1 MTSTLSSII
10 NVMLVQRAFISD
22 SLYCDWKV
30 ILMSSP
36 KDSYNHVF
44 DLLQKHHKWFE
55 ESIPLIASENVPS
68 PAVREAIVT
77 DFGNRYAEGWPGE
90 RVYAGCRFIDQVEF
104 KCIDLMKQ
112 LYDAEFVDVRPIS
125 GVVANLAVYTAFTE
139 PGDTLL
145 ALSIP
150 SGGHITS
157 GKKELG
163 GTAGA
168 VKGLNVEYLPL
179 DYKELNI
186 DMDKAKS
193 KIQELAAKG
202 KPPKFVMFGASVFP
216 FPHPVKELVETV
228 HSVGATAG
236 YDAAHVA
243 GLIAGKQFQD
253 PLKEGA
259 DVVSLSTH
267 KTFFGPQHGGILSW
281 NKYADKIK
289 KATFPG
295 MVSNHHLHNVAGLA
309 VACAEMLEFGKEY
322 ASQIVKNAK
331 ALGQALYEKGL
342 NVLAEH
348 KGFTQSHVIL
358 IDITKQGDGGTIE
371 ETLEKANIIINRNL
385 LPWDIKE
392 GRHFMHPGGI
402 RMGVSE
408 VTRLG
413 MRESEMSQVAEF
425 VKRVVIDKEP
435 VESVR
440 TDVAEFRRN
449 YQKVHYCFENA
460 TEAYKYIRIR

>member
-1 MTSTLSSII
+1 MPTP
-10 NVMLVQRAFISD
+10 REE
-22 SLYCDWKV
+22 
-30 ILMSSP
+30 
-36 KDSYNHVF
+36 YNHTL
-44 DLLQKHHKWFE
+44 DLLQQHHKWFQ
-55 ESIPLIASENVPS
+55 ESIPLIASENIPS
-68 PAVREAIVT
+68 PAVREAMTT

-104 KCIDLMKQ
+104 KCIDLMKK
-112 LYDAEFVDVRPIS
+112 LFNAEFVDVRPIS

-139 PGDTLL
+139 PGDVLM

-168 VKGLNVEYLPL
+168 VKGLIVEYLPL

-186 DMDKAKS
+186 DVEKAKNKMRELAGQDKA
-193 KIQELAAKG
+193 
-202 KPPKFVMFGASVFP
+202 PKFIMFGASVFP
-216 FPHPVKELVETV
+216 FPHPIKELVETA
-228 HSVGATAG
+228 HSVGATVG

-243 GLIAGKQFQD
+243 GLIAGEQFQD
-253 PLKEGA
+253 PLREGA

-281 NKYADKIK
+281 EKNAEKIK

-295 MVSNHHLHNVAGLA
+295 MVSNHHLHAVAGLTI
-309 VACAEMLEFGKEY
+309 ACAEMLEFGKEY
-322 ASQIVKNAK
+322 AAQTVKNAK
-331 ALGQALYEKGL
+331 ALAEALYEKGFD
-342 NVLAEH
+342 VLAEH

-358 IDITKQGDGGTIE
+358 IDITKYGDGGTIE
-371 ETLEKANIIINRNL
+371 ETLEKANVIINRNL

-402 RMGVSE
+402 RLGASE

-413 MRESEMSQVAEF
+413 MREPEMKEIAEF
-425 VKRVVIDKEP
+425 IKRVIIDKQPLEK
-435 VESVR
+435 VR
-440 TDVAEFRRN
+440 GDVAELRKD
-449 YQKVHYCFENA
+449 YQKVHYCFEN
-460 TEAYKYIRIR
+460 TTKAYEYIKIR

>member
-1 MTSTLSSII
+1 MNYKNEYDSI
-10 NVMLVQRAFISD
+10 F
-22 SLYCDWKV
+22 
-30 ILMSSP
+30 
-36 KDSYNHVF
+36 H
-44 DLLQKHHKWFE
+44 LLEQHHKWFQ
-55 ESIPLIASENVPS
+55 ESIPLIASENIPS
-68 PAVREAIVT
+68 PAVREALMT

-104 KCIDLMKQ
+104 KCIELMKR
-112 LYDAEFVDVRPIS
+112 LFNAEFVDVRPIS
-125 GVVANLAVYTAFTE
+125 GVVSNLVVYTAFTE
-139 PGDTLL
+139 PGDNIM

-150 SGGHITS
+150 CGGHITT

-168 VKGLNVEYLPL
+168 VRGLIVEYLPL

-186 DMDKAKS
+186 DVEKAKE
-193 KIQELAAKG
+193 KIRKLADDG
-202 KPPKFVMFGASVFP
+202 KPPKLVMFGASVFP
-216 FPHPVKELVETV
+216 FPHPVKELTETI
-228 HSVGATAG
+228 HSVGGTVG

-243 GLIAGKQFQD
+243 GLIAGAQFQD
-253 PLKEGA
+253 PLREGA

-267 KTFFGPQHGGILSW
+267 KTFFGPQHGGVLSW
-281 NKYADKIK
+281 EKNADKIK
-289 KATFPG
+289 RATFPG
-295 MVSNHHLHNVAGLA
+295 MVSNHHLHAVAG
-309 VACAEMLEFGKEY
+309 VTIACAEMLAFGKEY
-322 ASQIVKNAK
+322 ASQIVRNAK
-331 ALGQALYEKGL
+331 ALAQALFERGF

-358 IDITKQGDGGTIE
+358 IDITKHGDGGTIE

-413 MRESEMSQVAEF
+413 MKESEMSEIAEF
-425 VKRVVIDKEP
+425 VKRVIIDKES
-435 VESVR
+435 VEKVKE
-440 TDVAEFRRN
+440 DVAAFRKD
-449 YQKVHYCFENA
+449 YQKVHYCFENS
-460 TEAYKYIRIR
+460 TEAYEYIKIR

>member
-1 MTSTLSSII
+1 MATP
-10 NVMLVQRAFISD
+10 REEYD
-22 SLYCDWKV
+22 
-30 ILMSSP
+30 
-36 KDSYNHVF
+36 HVF
-44 DLLQKHHKWFE
+44 DLLERHHRWFQQC
-55 ESIPLIASENVPS
+55 IPLIASENVPS
-68 PAVREAIVT
+68 PAVREAANT

-104 KCIDLMKQ
+104 KCIDLMKR
-112 LYDAEFVDVRPIS
+112 LFNAEFVDVRPIS

-139 PGDTLL
+139 PGNTLL

-150 SGGHITS
+150 CGGHITS

-168 VKGLNVEYLPL
+168 VKGLIVEYLPL

-186 DMDKAKS
+186 DVDRAKS
-193 KIQELAAKG
+193 KVQELAREG
-202 KPPKFVMFGASVFP
+202 RPPKFVMFGASVFP
-216 FPHPVKELVETV
+216 FPHPVKELVETI
-228 HSVGATAG
+228 HSVNATVG

-243 GLIAGKQFQD
+243 GLIAGGQFQD

-281 NKYADKIK
+281 EKNAEKIK

-295 MVSNHHLHNVAGLA
+295 MVSNHHLHAVAGLTI
-309 VACAEMLEFGKEY
+309 ACAEMLQFGKDY
-322 ASQIVKNAK
+322 ANQIVRNAK
-331 ALGQALYEKGL
+331 ALAQALYQRGF

-358 IDITKQGDGGTIE
+358 IDITKLGDGGTIE

-413 MRESEMSQVAEF
+413 MEDLEMTEVAEF
-425 VKRVVIDKEP
+425 IKRVIMDKESP
-435 VESVR
+435 EKVGI
-440 TDVAEFRRN
+440 DVAEFRKD

-460 TEAYKYIRIR
+460 TEAYKYVRIR

>member
-1 MTSTLSSII
+1 M
-10 NVMLVQRAFISD
+10 MLGPRD
-22 SLYCDWKV
+22 D
-30 ILMSSP
+30 
-36 KDSYNHVF
+36 YNKIF
-44 DLLQKHHKWFE
+44 ELLQQHHKWFE
-55 ESIPLIASENVPS
+55 QSIPLIASENIPS
-68 PAVREAIVT
+68 PAVREALTT

-90 RVYAGCRFIDQVEF
+90 RVYAGCRYIDQVEF
-104 KCIDLMKQ
+104 KCIELMKR
-112 LYDAEFVDVRPIS
+112 LYKAEFVDVRPIS
-125 GVVANLAVYTAFTE
+125 GVVANLAAYTAFTE

-168 VKGLNVEYLPL
+168 VKGLVVEYLPL

-186 DMDKAKS
+186 DVDKTKTR
-193 KIQELAAKG
+193 IRELASRG

-216 FPHPVKELVETV
+216 FPHPVHELVEPI
-228 HSVGATAG
+228 HSVGATIG

-243 GLIAGKQFQD
+243 GLIAGGQFQD

-259 DVVSLSTH
+259 DIVTLSTH
-267 KTFFGPQHGGILSW
+267 KTFFGPQHGGILSME
-281 NKYADKIK
+281 KHAEKIK

-295 MVSNHHLHNVAGLA
+295 MVSNHHLHAVAGLA
-309 VACAEMLEFGKEY
+309 IACAEMLQFGREY

-331 ALGQALYEKGL
+331 MLGQALYERGF

-358 IDITKQGDGGTIE
+358 IDITKYGDGGTIE
-371 ETLEKANIIINRNL
+371 ETLEDANIIINRNL

-392 GRHFMHPGGI
+392 GRHFTHPGGI

-413 MRESEMSQVAEF
+413 MKETEMVEIADF
-425 VKRVVIDKEP
+425 VKRAIIDKEP
-435 VESVR
+435 LEKIRS
-440 TDVAEFRRN
+440 DIAEFRKG
-449 YQKVHYCFENA
+449 YQRVQYCFDNT
-460 TEAYKYIRIR
+460 TEAYKYVKIR

>member
-1 MTSTLSSII
+1 MLFQKSFYLGVNDSVMQKVLMMATPQDEYDHVI
-10 NVMLVQRAFISD
+10 N
-22 SLYCDWKV
+22 
-30 ILMSSP
+30 
-36 KDSYNHVF
+36 
-44 DLLQKHHKWFE
+44 LLQQHHKWFQ
-55 ESIPLIASENVPS
+55 ESIPLIASENIPS
-68 PAVREAIVT
+68 PAVREALMS

-104 KCIDLMKQ
+104 KCIELMKK
-112 LYDAEFVDVRPIS
+112 LFEAEFVDVRPIS
-125 GVVANLAVYTAFTE
+125 GVVANLVVYTAFTE
-139 PGDTLL
+139 PGDTIM

-150 SGGHITS
+150 CGGHITT

-168 VKGLNVEYLPL
+168 VRGLVVEYLPL

-186 DMDKAKS
+186 DVDKAKER
-193 KIQELAAKG
+193 IQKLAAEG
-202 KPPKFVMFGASVFP
+202 RPPKLVMFGASVFP
-216 FPHPVKELVETV
+216 FPHPIKELEETIR
-228 HSVGATAG
+228 SVGGIVA

-253 PLKEGA
+253 PLREGA

-267 KTFFGPQHGGILSW
+267 KTFFGPQHGGVLSW
-281 NKYADKIK
+281 TKYADKIK
-289 KATFPG
+289 RATFPG
-295 MVSNHHLHNVAGLA
+295 MVSNHHLHAVAG
-309 VACAEMLEFGKEY
+309 VTIACAEMLEFGQEY

-331 ALGQALYEKGL
+331 ALAQALYERGF

-402 RMGVSE
+402 RLGVSE

-413 MRESEMSQVAEF
+413 MRESEMCEIAEF
-425 VKRVVIDKEP
+425 IKRVVIEKEP
-435 VESVR
+435 LEKVK
-440 TDVAEFRRN
+440 TDVAEFRRD

-460 TEAYKYIRIR
+460 TDAYKYIKIR

>member
-1 MTSTLSSII
+1 MT
-10 NVMLVQRAFISD
+10 
-22 SLYCDWKV
+22 
-30 ILMSSP
+30 
-36 KDSYNHVF
+36 
-44 DLLQKHHKWFE
+44 
-55 ESIPLIASENVPS
+55 
-68 PAVREAIVT
+68 T

-90 RVYAGCRFIDQVEF
+90 RVYAGCRYIDQVEF
-104 KCIDLMKQ
+104 KCIDLMKR
-112 LYDAEFVDVRPIS
+112 LFRAEFVDVRPIS
-125 GVVANLAVYTAFTE
+125 GVVANLAVYTAFIE
-139 PGDTLL
+139 PGDTLM

-150 SGGHITS
+150 TGGHITS

-168 VKGLNVEYLPL
+168 VKGLIVEYLPL

-186 DMDKAKS
+186 DADKAKT
-193 KIQELAAKG
+193 KMQELSAKG

-228 HSVGATAG
+228 HSIEATVG

-243 GLIAGKQFQD
+243 GLIAGGQFQD
-253 PLKEGA
+253 PLREGA
-259 DVVSLSTH
+259 DVISFSTH

-281 NKYADKIK
+281 EKNSEKLK

-295 MVSNHHLHNVAGLA
+295 MVSNHHLHAVAGLA
-309 VACAEMLEFGKEY
+309 VACAEMLEFGREY
-322 ASQIVKNAK
+322 AEQVIRNAK
-331 ALGQALYEKGL
+331 ALGQALYEKGF

-358 IDITKQGDGGTIE
+358 IDVTKLGDGGTIE
-371 ETLEKANIIINRNL
+371 ETLEKASIIINRNL

-413 MRESEMSQVAEF
+413 MKEPEMKEIAAF
-425 VKRVVIDKEP
+425 TKRVVIDKETP
-435 VESVR
+435 ENVAK
-440 TDVAEFRRN
+440 DVAEFRKT
-449 YQKVHYCFENA
+449 YQKVHYCFEDT
-460 TEAYKYIRIR
+460 TEAYKYIKIR

>member
-1 MTSTLSSII
+1 MP
-10 NVMLVQRAFISD
+10 
-22 SLYCDWKV
+22 
-30 ILMSSP
+30 SP
-36 KDSYNHVF
+36 KDEYNHVF
-44 DLLQKHHKWFE
+44 DLLQQHHKWFQ

-68 PAVREAIVT
+68 PAVREAIIT

-104 KCIDLMKQ
+104 KCIELMKK
-112 LYDAEFVDVRPIS
+112 LYTAEFVDVRPIS

-168 VKGLNVEYLPL
+168 VKGLIVEYLPL

-186 DMDKAKS
+186 DVDKAKEKVKELSS
-193 KIQELAAKG
+193 KG
-202 KPPKFVMFGASVFP
+202 RPPKFAMFGASVFP
-216 FPHPVKELVETV
+216 FPHPVKELVETI
-228 HSVGATAG
+228 HSVGGTVG

-243 GLIAGKQFQD
+243 GLIAGGRFQD
-253 PLKEGA
+253 PLREGA

-281 NKYADKIK
+281 EKNAEKIK

-295 MVSNHHLHNVAGLA
+295 MVSNHHLHEVAGLTI
-309 VACAEMLEFGKEY
+309 ACAEILEFGKDY
-322 ASQIVKNAK
+322 AAQVVKNAK
-331 ALGQALYEKGL
+331 ALAQALYERGF

-348 KGFTQSHVIL
+348 KGFTESHVIL
-358 IDITKQGDGGTIE
+358 IDIVKLGDGGTIE

-413 MRESEMSQVAEF
+413 MKESEMGEIAEF
-425 VKRVVIDKEP
+425 VKRVVIDSQPLGK
-435 VESVR
+435 VR
-440 TDVAEFRRN
+440 ADVAAFRN
-449 YQKVHYCFENA
+449 AYQKVHYCFENT
-460 TEAYKYIRIR
+460 TEAYKYIKVR

>member
-1 MTSTLSSII
+1 VSTPRKEYD
-10 NVMLVQRAFISD
+10 NVFE
-22 SLYCDWKV
+22 
-30 ILMSSP
+30 
-36 KDSYNHVF
+36 
-44 DLLQKHHKWFE
+44 LLKQHHKWFQ

-68 PAVREAIVT
+68 PAVREAITT

-90 RVYAGCRFIDQVEF
+90 RVYAGCRYIDQVEF
-104 KCIDLMKQ
+104 KCIELMKK
-112 LYDAEFVDVRPIS
+112 LFNAEFVDVRPIS

-139 PGDTLL
+139 PGDTLM

-150 SGGHITS
+150 CGGHITS

-168 VKGLNVEYLPL
+168 VKGLAVEYLPL

-186 DMDKAKS
+186 DVDKAKI
-193 KIQELAAKG
+193 KIQELSAKG
-202 KPPKFVMFGASVFP
+202 KPPKFIMFGASVFP
-216 FPHPVKELVETV
+216 FPHPVRELVETA
-228 HSVGATAG
+228 HSVGATVG

-253 PLKEGA
+253 PLREGA

-281 NKYADKIK
+281 EKYAEKIK
-289 KATFPG
+289 KATFPS
-295 MVSNHHLHNVAGLA
+295 MVSNHHLHAVAG
-309 VACAEMLEFGKEY
+309 VTIACAEMLEFGEKY
-322 ASQIVKNAK
+322 ADQIVRNAK
-331 ALGQALYEKGL
+331 ALAQALHERGF

-358 IDITKQGDGGTIE
+358 IDITKLGDGGTIE

-402 RMGVSE
+402 RIGVSE

-413 MRESEMSQVAEF
+413 MKEQDMNEIAEF
-425 VKRVVIDKEP
+425 IKRVIIDKES
-435 VESVR
+435 VEKVR
-440 TDVAEFRRN
+440 ADVAEFRKN
-449 YQKVHYCFENA
+449 WQKVHYCFENA
-460 TEAYKYIRIR
+460 TEAYKYLEIR

>member
-1 MTSTLSSII
+1 
-10 NVMLVQRAFISD
+10 
-22 SLYCDWKV
+22 
-30 ILMSSP
+30 MSSP
-36 KDSYNHVF
+36 RDEYNHVF
-44 DLLQKHHKWFE
+44 DLLQQHHKWFQE
-55 ESIPLIASENVPS
+55 CIPLIASENIPS
-68 PAVREAIVT
+68 PAVRETLMT

-104 KCIDLMKQ
+104 KCIELMKK
-112 LYDAEFVDVRPIS
+112 LFNAEFVDVRPIS

-168 VKGLNVEYLPL
+168 VKGLIVEYLPL

-186 DMDKAKS
+186 DVDKAKE
-193 KIQELAAKG
+193 KIKELTAKG

-243 GLIAGKQFQD
+243 GLIAGGKFQD
-253 PLKEGA
+253 PLREGA

-281 NKYADKIK
+281 EKNAEKIK
-289 KATFPG
+289 RATFPG
-295 MVSNHHLHNVAGLA
+295 MVSNHHLHAVAGLT
-309 VACAEMLEFGKEY
+309 VACAEMLEFGNEY
-322 ASQIVKNAK
+322 AAQVVKNAK
-331 ALGQALYEKGL
+331 ALAQALYERGF

-358 IDITKQGDGGTIE
+358 IDIVKLGEGGTIE

-385 LPWDIKE
+385 LPYDIKE

-413 MRESEMSQVAEF
+413 MKESEMVEIAEF
-425 VKRVVIDKEP
+425 VKRVIIDKEP
-435 VESVR
+435 LEKVR
-440 TDVAEFRRN
+440 ADVALFRKE
-449 YQKVHYCFENA
+449 YQKVHYCFEDA

>member
-1 MTSTLSSII
+1 
-10 NVMLVQRAFISD
+10 
-22 SLYCDWKV
+22 
-30 ILMSSP
+30 MSSP
-36 KDSYNHVF
+36 RDEYNHVF
-44 DLLQKHHKWFE
+44 DLLQQHHKWFQ
-55 ESIPLIASENVPS
+55 ESIPLIASENIPS
-68 PAVREAIVT
+68 PAVRETLMT

-104 KCIDLMKQ
+104 KCIELMKK
-112 LYDAEFVDVRPIS
+112 LFKAEFVDVRPIS

-168 VKGLNVEYLPL
+168 VKGLIVEYLPL

-186 DMDKAKS
+186 DVDKAKD
-193 KIQELAAKG
+193 KIKELTAKG

-243 GLIAGKQFQD
+243 GLIAGGEFQD
-253 PLKEGA
+253 PLREGA

-281 NKYADKIK
+281 EKNAEKIK

-295 MVSNHHLHNVAGLA
+295 MVSNHHLHAVAGLTI
-309 VACAEMLEFGKEY
+309 ACAEMLEFGNEY
-322 ASQIVKNAK
+322 AVQVVKNAK
-331 ALGQALYEKGL
+331 ALAQALFDRGF

-358 IDITKQGDGGTIE
+358 IDIVKLGDGGTIE

-385 LPWDIKE
+385 LPYDIKE

-413 MRESEMSQVAEF
+413 MKESEMVEIAEF
-425 VKRVVIDKEP
+425 VKRVIINKEP
-435 VESVR
+435 LEKVR
-440 TDVAEFRRN
+440 ADVAHFRKD
-449 YQKVHYCFENA
+449 YQKVHYCFEDA
-460 TEAYKYIRIR
+460 TKAYKYIRIR